1 MKKIRINANAKINLF
16 LEVGARR
23 ADGYHDIESVMQ
35 SVTLCDTV
43 TVCAGEEVPEGIRL
57 ECGGLYT
64 DERNIAYRAAA
75 LFFAESGSE
84 PRADIVIEKRIP
96 IAAGLAGGSTDGA
109 AVLYALN
116 AIYDGVLD
124 DKKLHALAARLG
136 ADVPFCLDGGTALA
150 RGIGERLTPCA
161 PMPDCH
167 ILIAKRGEGVLT
179 PEAYREIDRTREG
192 DDAFLPRRAYR
203 MLAALRSG
211 DLDRVGAQLYNAFG
225 ALSYAETLGA
235 NAIADIC
242 RSHGGY
248 ALLSGSGPSVFALF
262 ADEKDAAAA
271 EVAVRAAYHDATVCL
286 CRPARKMTMDII

>member
-150 RGIGERLTPCA
+150 RGIGPMRADARLPYPYSQARRGRAHARGIPRDRPHKGGRRRFSAAPGIQDACRAEER
-161 PMPDCH
+161 
-167 ILIAKRGEGVLT
+167 
-179 PEAYREIDRTREG
+179 
-192 DDAFLPRRAYR
+192 
-203 MLAALRSG
+203 
-211 DLDRVGAQLYNAFG
+211 
-225 ALSYAETLGA
+225 
-235 NAIADIC
+235 
-242 RSHGGY
+242 
-248 ALLSGSGPSVFALF
+248 
-262 ADEKDAAAA
+262 
-271 EVAVRAAYHDATVCL
+271 
-286 CRPARKMTMDII
+286 RP

>member
-96 IAAGLAGGSTDGA
+96 IAAGL
-109 AVLYALN
+109 
-116 AIYDGVLD
+116 
-124 DKKLHALAARLG
+124 R
-136 ADVPFCLDGGTALA
+136 
-150 RGIGERLTPCA
+150 
-161 PMPDCH
+161 
-167 ILIAKRGEGVLT
+167 
-179 PEAYREIDRTREG
+179 
-192 DDAFLPRRAYR
+192 
-203 MLAALRSG
+203 
-211 DLDRVGAQLYNAFG
+211 
-225 ALSYAETLGA
+225 
-235 NAIADIC
+235 
-242 RSHGGY
+242 
-248 ALLSGSGPSVFALF
+248 
-262 ADEKDAAAA
+262 AAAP
-271 EVAVRAAYHDATVCL
+271 TVPQCFM
-286 CRPARKMTMDII
+286 R